1 MADPQTPK
9 RLSSLDALRGF
20 DMFCILG
27 VEEFAERLRD
37 AKPAAWSKWF
47 ADRLSHVD
55 WAGFH
60 FLDLIFP
67 LFVFLSGASVPFSVS
82 RSVEQHGKH
91 ATAKKLCV
99 RFLILCLLGVIY
111 YGGYSRGFDDIR
123 WVGVLQRIAFCNLVT
138 GLLFCY
144 AGRTTRIA
152 TGAAVLLGYW
162 VLMSFVPVPGGVAGD
177 FAEGPAHNWA
187 NWVDFHY
194 LPGKKW
200 DKTHD
205 PEGLLSNLPAIATCL
220 LGCLA
225 GERLK
230 RTDTPPASKAL
241 ALIAVGVVLAGI
253 GWAWSL
259 QFPVIKKLWT
269 SSYVLVAGGY
279 SFVLLGAFYWVIDV
293 KGWTLWSRPF
303 VWIGMNAITL
313 YMLRHLFEHEKA
325 VETLLGGPIGTLV
338 DPYGKALLA
347 LGVCG
352 LNILIAWFLYSRK
365 IFLRA

>member
-1 MADPQTPK
+1 MK
-9 RLSSLDALRGF
+9 
-20 DMFCILG
+20 
-27 VEEFAERLRD
+27 ERRSATGQD
-37 AKPAAWSKWF
+37 TRARPAAWSKWF

-67 LFVFLSGASVPFSVS
+67 LFVFLSGASVAFSVD
-82 RSVEQHGKH
+82 RSVEQHGKG
-91 ATAKKLCV
+91 ATARILFI
-99 RFLILCLLGVIY
+99 RFLVLCFLGVIY
-111 YGGYSRGFDDIR
+111 YGGYSHGFDTIR
-123 WVGVLQRIAFCNLVT
+123 WVGVLQRIAFCGLIT
-138 GLLFCY
+138 GLLYCY

-152 TGAAVLLGYW
+152 TCATILLAYW
-162 VLMSFVPVPGGVAGD
+162 ALMSFVPVPGGVAGD
-177 FAEGPAHNWA
+177 FAEGPTHNWA

-194 LPGKKW
+194 LPGLKW

-205 PEGLLSNLPAIATCL
+205 PEGLLSNLPAVATCL

-230 RTDTPPASKAL
+230 RPDMTPASKAL
-241 ALIAVGVVLAGI
+241 ALIVVGVVLAGI
-253 GWAWSL
+253 GWAWGL
-259 QFPVIKKLWT
+259 HFPVIKKLWT

-279 SFVLLGAFYWVIDV
+279 NCVLLGAFYWVIDV

-313 YMLRHLFEHEKA
+313 YMLRHFLEHEKA
-325 VETLLGGPIGTLV
+325 VETLLGGPMGDLV
-338 DPYGKALLA
+338 EPYGKALLA

-352 LNILIAWFLYSRK
+352 LNILLAWFLYSRK